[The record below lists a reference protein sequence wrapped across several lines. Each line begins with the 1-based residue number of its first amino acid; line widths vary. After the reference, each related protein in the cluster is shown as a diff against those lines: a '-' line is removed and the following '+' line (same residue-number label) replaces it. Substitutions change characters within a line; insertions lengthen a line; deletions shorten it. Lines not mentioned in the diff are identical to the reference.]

1 MRQWIGL
8 ALLGGCSFTAPPA
21 LQDGPV
27 DVPTDVPR
35 DMPATLR
42 VTDGLVG
49 FWTFD
54 EASGALN
61 VADTSNTAAP
71 VALKVETS
79 TMIFAPA
86 FAGGAV
92 TASMTARVISEFN
105 THLAADCATAAAVTL
120 EAWVKP
126 QMAVQGDASTPR
138 FIAGL
143 ATNVLTRDVVLLQ
156 VADKWV
162 ARVRT
167 NANSDGTPS
176 LISQSSA
183 DPTKFTHLVV
193 VADQNQRTLYVDD
206 VAEATDPILG
216 GPLGWDV
223 TNRMALFQEPTGG
236 RPWLGSLQIVALYKR
251 GLLPAEVDQNF
262 QQHADAP

>member
-1 MRQWIGL
+1 MPSDIP
-8 ALLGGCSFTAPPA
+8 F
-21 LQDGPV
+21 
-27 DVPTDVPR
+27 
-35 DMPATLR
+35 DMPATKR

-54 EASGALN
+54 EASGAMN
-61 VADTSNTAAP
+61 VADTSHTAAP
-71 VALKVETS
+71 VSLKVETAA
-79 TMIFAPA
+79 MIFEPT
-86 FAGGAV
+86 FGSGVV
-92 TASMTARVISEFN
+92 TASMTARMISEFN
-105 THLAADCATAAAVTL
+105 THLAADCATAGAVTL

-126 QMAVQGDASTPR
+126 QTAVEGDAATPR

-143 ATNVLTRDVVLLQ
+143 ATNVLERDVVLLQ
-156 VADKWV
+156 IADKWV

-167 NANSDGTPS
+167 TANADGTPS
-176 LISQSSA
+176 LVSQSTA
-183 DPTKFTHLVV
+183 DPSKFTHLVV
-193 VADQNQRTLYVDD
+193 VADLNQRTLYVDD

-216 GPLGWDV
+216 GPSGWDV

-236 RPWLGSLQIVALYKR
+236 RPWLGSLHIVALYKR